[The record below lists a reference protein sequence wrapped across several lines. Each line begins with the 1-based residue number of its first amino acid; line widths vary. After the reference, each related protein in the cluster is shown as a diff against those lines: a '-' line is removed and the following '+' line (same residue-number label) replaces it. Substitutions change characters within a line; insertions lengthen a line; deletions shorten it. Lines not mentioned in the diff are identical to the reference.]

1 VLIVFNFYFWCL
13 KINGD
18 FVLISG
24 DTVSNMSLTQV
35 IQEHKERRK
44 KDSNAVMTMV
54 IKQSKLSPIT
64 HQSRLG
70 TDELFLAID
79 PQTKQL
85 LFYEEKTDNLRG
97 IIPLDNA
104 LLGDNPSIC
113 LHNDKQV
120 CPLDLC
126 SESLIY
132 FLSMQ

>member
-1 VLIVFNFYFWCL
+1 
-13 KINGD
+13 
-18 FVLISG
+18 
-24 DTVSNMSLTQV
+24 MSLTQV

-120 CPLDLC
+120 CPLGFVFSIPDLLLVHAMTTVVYF
-126 SESLIY
+126 SLDGLRFI
-132 FLSMQ
+132 F